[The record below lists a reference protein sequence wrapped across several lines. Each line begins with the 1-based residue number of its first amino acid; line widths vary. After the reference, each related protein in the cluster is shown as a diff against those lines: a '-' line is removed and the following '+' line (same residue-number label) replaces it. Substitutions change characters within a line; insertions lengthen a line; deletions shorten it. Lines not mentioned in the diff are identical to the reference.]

1 MTQIERIM
9 HMEECLDISRMAVDA
24 LAHALDE
31 YIGVQGKM
39 RDLAGYYGGDEW
51 RNDFDADMAGE
62 LPQDL
67 RRGVLSEDA
76 VYDLLCDD
84 RDLKAEILEAIAG
97 IIREG
102 RY

>member
-1 MTQIERIM
+1 MTRIERIA
-9 HMEECLDISRMAVDA
+9 HMEECLDVSRRAVDA
-24 LAHALDE
+24 LERALDE

-39 RDLAGYYGGDEW
+39 RELAGYYSGEDW
-51 RNDFDADMAGE
+51 RNDFDADTAGS
-62 LPQDL
+62 LPEDL

-76 VYDLLCDD
+76 VYDLLEDN
-84 RDLKAEILEAIAG
+84 RILQAEMLEALAG